1 MRRYENS
8 PLVTHFVTLSC
19 LSVLAIT
26 CNFDVSMCGFLQD
39 KNDKFDWTR
48 HKGATLSSGTGPSG
62 DHTTGKGKLIK
73 VDHFQETVIK

>member
-19 LSVLAIT
+19 LFVLAIT
-26 CNFDVSMCGFLQD
+26 CNFDVSMCDFVQD

-48 HKGATLSSGTGPSG
+48 RKGATPSSGTGPSG
-62 DHTTGKGKLIK
+62 DHTSGKGKLIK
-73 VDHFQETVIK
+73 VDHFQETIIK